1 MKEEELLFY
10 SIQKWLPFEK
20 ILDNGIIKLKNNIY
34 VKIIKINPINYN
46 LKSNLEKES
55 ILNSYK
61 IFLKTCN
68 FDFQILIKSQ
78 KEDLKNHLNKINKQ
92 EEKENIKI
100 KKIMENYIENI
111 KKLNSNTKS
120 DSKDFFIL
128 IKQFQEKN
136 KEDIVIEE
144 LNEKYFKI
152 KDGLSRCGN
161 IVSDLSSKEETKSL
175 LNRCINLK

>member
-1 MKEEELLFY
+1 MFY

-68 FDFQILIKSQ
+68 FDFQILIKSS

>member
-1 MKEEELLFY
+1 MFY

-34 VKIIKINPINYN
+34 IKILKIYPINYN

-68 FDFQILIKSQ
+68 FDFQILIKSS
-78 KEDLKNHLNKINKQ
+78 KEDLKNHLNKIKKQ
-92 EEKENIKI
+92 EEKENNKI

-136 KEDIVIEE
+136 KEDLVIEE
-144 LNEKYFKI
+144 LNEKYFKV

-161 IVSDLSSKEETKSL
+161 IVSDLSSKEEVKIL
-175 LNRCINLK
+175 LNKCINLK